1 MLEFL
6 SSFAFDLSI
15 EDLCFGVD
23 SVDRSHTILIFL
35 TSYMFLTSILVKI
48 CHTRR
53 EEMATFC
60 VITSSVSNKIKK

>member
-6 SSFAFDLSI
+6 SSFGCDLSI
-15 EDLCFGVD
+15 EDLRFRVD

-35 TSYMFLTSILVKI
+35 TSHVFLTSILVKI